1 MNTIQ
6 VTVRIEST
14 LASSSTQSEVNY
26 LSFVWLLVS
35 FTAVFSFFF
44 FWLGLNSNRH
54 DQNVTCSKARLE
66 FWQFLKGFIT
76 NLTEAETISGMFI
89 LPTRY
94 RFSSATNFY
103 APN

>member
-6 VTVRIEST
+6 VTVRFEST
-14 LASSSTQSEVNY
+14 LTSSSTQSKVNY
-26 LSFVWLLVS
+26 LSFVWLLGS
-35 FTAVFSFFF
+35 FTAVFQFFFF

-54 DQNVTCSKARLE
+54 DQNVTCSEARFE

-94 RFSSATNFY
+94 R
-103 APN
+103 P